1 MKKLITFYSE
11 SHKDIYDI
19 FYNSCN
25 KYLKNFDL
33 KYKIIDQVSPTGEYE
48 SLGFDLAMLEKVK
61 WIIENIDIND
71 NNYMIFSDCDVQ
83 FFQDIN
89 EDLDLYDIM
98 FQEDLG
104 SYCAGFFI
112 CKQNQIVLD
121 FFNYVYETLV
131 LNMNGIIHDQTIIN
145 HILHNNAFPI
155 IKVGLLNRNKYW
167 TIANVNSGQRWND
180 GDEISYVP
188 NDVIMHHANF
198 TVGVKNKIELLKQV
212 KIKYEHSFAN

>member
-11 SHKDIYDI
+11 SHKDIYNI

-33 KYKIIDQVSPTGEYE
+33 KCKIINQVSPTGEYE
-48 SLGFDLAMLEKVK
+48 SLGFDLTMLEKIK
-61 WIIENIDIND
+61 WIIENIDTND
-71 NNYMIFSDCDVQ
+71 DNYMIFSDCDVQ

-89 EDLDLYDIM
+89 EDLGLYDIL

-112 CKQNQIVLD
+112 CKQNQIILN
-121 FFNYVYETLV
+121 FFEYVREALE

-145 HILHNNAFPI
+145 HILHNDAFPN
-155 IKVGLLNRNKYW
+155 IKVGFLDRNQYW
-167 TIANVNSGQRWND
+167 TIANVNGGRVWREEDSISHVPK
-180 GDEISYVP
+180 EI
-188 NDVIMHHANF
+188 IMHHANF
-198 TVGVKNKIELLKQV
+198 TVGIKNKMSLLKQV
-212 KIKYEHSFAN
+212 KYKYDND